1 MPKRA
6 RTASIYTG
14 LIKSAIADTEQKDV
28 DPILIEEMMRTTFR
42 TLDNLRQ
49 PAFNKAARAAALAL
63 HLDPAF
69 AKMMAEDL

>member
-1 MPKRA
+1 MPK

-14 LIKSAIADTEQKDV
+14 LIKSALASTEQKDV
-28 DPILIEEMMRTTFR
+28 DPILVEEMMRNTFR

-69 AKMMAEDL
+69 TETLRKELL